1 MSQQVEAILQQ
12 IELLDGADR
21 LALERRLQELA
32 EVEWKH
38 EAENARAVA
47 RQQGIDQ
54 RTIDDAVEDLRYG
67 S

>member
-12 IELLDGADR
+12 IERLDEADR
-21 LALERRLQELA
+21 LALEQRLQELSEGEWNR
-32 EVEWKH
+32 EVEH
-38 EAENARAVA
+38 ARDVA

-54 RTIDDAVEDLRYG
+54 RTIDEAVEDLRYG